1 MTMLSLQLTHGEPGS
16 AYILIAASPPAEM
29 SFVLNT
35 YDIMLVVG
43 QKS

>member
-1 MTMLSLQLTHGEPGS
+1 VSKNS
-16 AYILIAASPPAEM
+16 IAASPLAEM

-35 YDIMLVVG
+35 YDIKLVVG

>member
-1 MTMLSLQLTHGEPGS
+1 MTMLSLQFTHGEPGS
-16 AYILIAASPPAEM
+16 ATFITAASLLAEM